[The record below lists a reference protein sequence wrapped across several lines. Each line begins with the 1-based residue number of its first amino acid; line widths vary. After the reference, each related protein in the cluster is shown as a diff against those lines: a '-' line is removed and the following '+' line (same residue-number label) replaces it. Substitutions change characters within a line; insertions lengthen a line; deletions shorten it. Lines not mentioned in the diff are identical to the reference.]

1 MNHYEMLCVLPGTLS
16 EEELKPAVDTLDTTV
31 RKYGV
36 EGLTV
41 EHLGKTRLAYPVKH
55 IRYGY
60 FELLHFQLDGTRLGE
75 LKGTIERLD
84 QMLRVFVQ
92 IYDPLHVA
100 SFILA
105 QDPTA
110 LSVPPKED
118 GFERRNYQHGPRN
131 EHRVEKTEAV
141 KEKTEVQT
149 SEPAIQSEDAVVT
162 GEKVTE
168 EAEIKKPVRKSA
180 KSAPISIEDIDQK
193 LDEILKQDMDKV

>member
-16 EEELKPAVDTLDTTV
+16 EEELKPVVNTLDTTV

-36 EGLTV
+36 ENLTI

-60 FELLHFQLDGTRLGE
+60 FELLHFQLDGTRLSE

-84 QMLRVFVQ
+84 QMLRVVVK
-92 IYDPLHVA
+92 IYDPAHIA

-110 LSVPPKED
+110 LSVPPKEE
-118 GFERRNYQHGPRN
+118 GFERRGFQHSPRI
-131 EHRVEKTEAV
+131 EKTEHKAEQ
-141 KEKTEVQT
+141 KEVVEEAAPVTE
-149 SEPAIQSEDAVVT
+149 SEQVAVV
-162 GEKVTE
+162 EKAVE
-168 EAEIKKPVRKSA
+168 EAAPKKTTKKRTA
-180 KSAPISIEDIDQK
+180 SAPITIDDIDQK